1 MSGDP
6 SPLER
11 LRDERGIL
19 IGAVAKLVIF
29 LVLLGLFLFEG
40 GSVIW
45 SRLSAQ
51 DTADAAATTA
61 VTTYR
66 DTRNVREAEAEAART
81 VRDKDETARMTY
93 FEVHS
98 DGSVTVRVRKRAET
112 LILEHIGFLQGLTIA
127 RGAATIEPPSF

>member
-1 MSGDP
+1 MSGGP
-6 SPLER
+6 TLASR

-45 SRLSAQ
+45 ARLSAQ
-51 DTADAAATTA
+51 DTADAAATAA

-66 DTRNVREAEAEAART
+66 DTRNIRRAHEEALDAVA
-81 VRDKDETARMTY
+81 DKDPLAELTS
-93 FEVHS
+93 FEVHN
-98 DGSVTVRVRKRAET
+98 DGSVTTRVRKVAET
-112 LILEHIGFLQGLTIA
+112 LVIQHIGFLEGLTVA
-127 RGAATIEPPSF
+127 RGTATIEPPSF

>member
-1 MSGDP
+1 MRSDP
-6 SPLER
+6 SPLDR

-45 SRLSAQ
+45 ARLSAQ

-81 VRDKDETARMTY
+81 VRDKDETARMTH

-112 LILEHIGFLQGLTIA
+112 LIMEHIGFLQGLTIA

>member
-1 MSGDP
+1 MSGGP
-6 SPLER
+6 TLGER
-11 LRDERGIL
+11 LRDDRGFL
-19 IGAVAKLVIF
+19 IGAVAKLAIF

-45 SRLSAQ
+45 ARLSAQ

-66 DTRNVREAEAEAART
+66 DTRDIRQANQEALRA
-81 VRDKDETARMTY
+81 VDDKDSTAEMTS
-93 FEVHS
+93 FEVHG

-112 LILEHIGFLQGLTIA
+112 LLLQHIGFLRGLTVA
-127 RGAATIEPPSF
+127 RGSATIEPPSF